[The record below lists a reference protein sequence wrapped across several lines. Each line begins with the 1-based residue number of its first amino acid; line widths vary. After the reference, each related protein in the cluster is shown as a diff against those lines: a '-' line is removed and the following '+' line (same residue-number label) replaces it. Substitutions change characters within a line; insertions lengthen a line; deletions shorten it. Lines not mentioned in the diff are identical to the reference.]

1 MPLKTLHF
9 TNAWHETSGGIA
21 TFYRALMDEANR
33 RGHCMRLVVPGSDNR
48 VEEAGPH
55 CGIYYV
61 RAQKAPMNSG
71 YRMIYP
77 NEFVPP
83 GSKLQK
89 ILADEK
95 PDLIEVCDKYT
106 LHYLAGLLRER
117 LLRGVLFRPAV
128 VGLSCERMDDNFR
141 SYLPGIPLGDRI
153 SAFYMRRLYFPLF
166 DYHIANSRYTA
177 EELRQAGVE
186 QLTPRSVWIRP
197 MGVDFSQLSP
207 ARRNPELRRQLL
219 KNFAGPGVLLL
230 YVGRMVPEKNLGLL
244 FGLMEHFASRPENPY
259 RLLVVGDGMERDIWQ
274 RHAARA
280 TPGQVMFMGHTRDRM
295 VLADLYANADVFVHP
310 NPREPFGIAP
320 LEAMAS
326 GVPVVVPNE
335 GGVLAYANDEN
346 AWTAAP
352 TVSAFAD
359 AVASAAQDTRAREEK
374 TRRAMQT
381 AERYRWENV
390 AGEFLDLY
398 AEFCRTFQGQEPVL
412 PPDFSSSISS
422 GAQKRV
428 LHLASAAAKWA
439 YNLGGGRRKKLGV
452 GEPQSGEHL
461 PPTEGMPSSHL
472 SHG

>member
-1 MPLKTLHF
+1 
-9 TNAWHETSGGIA
+9 
-21 TFYRALMDEANR
+21 
-33 RGHCMRLVVPGSDNR
+33 
-48 VEEAGPH
+48 
-55 CGIYYV
+55 
-61 RAQKAPMNSG
+61 MNSG

-77 NEFVPP
+77 TEFLLP
-83 GSKLQK
+83 GGKLQK

-117 LLRGVLFRPAV
+117 LLRGVPFRPAA

-141 SYLPGIPLGDRI
+141 SYLPGVPLGDRI

-166 DYHIANSRYTA
+166 DDHIANSRYTA

-207 ARRNPELRRQLL
+207 ARRKPELRRRLL
-219 KNFAGPGVLLL
+219 ANFEFGPASVLLL
-230 YVGRMVPEKNLGLL
+230 YVGRLVPEKNLGLL
-244 FGLMEHFASRPENPY
+244 FGLMEHFARLPENPY
-259 RLLVVGDGMERDIWQ
+259 RLLVVGDGMERNLWQ
-274 RHAARA
+274 RHAERGA
-280 TPGQVMFMGHTRDRM
+280 PGQVMFMGHMRDRAA
-295 VLADLYANADVFVHP
+295 LADLYANADVFVHP

-326 GVPVVVPNE
+326 GLPIVVPNE

-346 AWTAAP
+346 AWTVPP
-352 TVSAFAD
+352 TVNAFAG
-359 AVASAAQDTRAREEK
+359 AVANAARDERAREEK
-374 TRRAMQT
+374 TCRALRT

-398 AEFCRTFQGQEPVL
+398 VEFCRTWQGQEPVL
-412 PPDFSSSISS
+412 LPDISSSVSS

-428 LHLASAAAKWA
+428 LHLASVAAKWA
-439 YNLGGGRRKKLGV
+439 YNLGTGRRRKPGV
-452 GEPQSGEHL
+452 SELESGESL
-461 PPTEGMPSSHL
+461 PPTERMPSSHL